1 MVGSTRKEHE
11 QQSAYVCRSKQSVCK
26 NRKSINRDTLDAY
39 AVELLEKE
47 LFNPYSLRLRITN
60 LSMQT
65 GQQIVYEEY
74 ESLLA
79 EYENLPPGTPQF
91 RLFVQRYLKQV
102 TVYTK
107 SIRFT
112 VDFGFGVAEMTLDYS
127 ENRKRFYK
135 RRTA

>member
-1 MVGSTRKEHE
+1 
-11 QQSAYVCRSKQSVCK
+11 
-26 NRKSINRDTLDAY
+26 
-39 AVELLEKE
+39 
-47 LFNPYSLRLRITN
+47 
-60 LSMQT
+60 MQT

-79 EYENLPPGTPQF
+79 EYEKLPPGTPQF

-112 VDFGFGVAEMTLDYS
+112 VDFGFGNADLSTVYS
-127 ENRKRFYK
+127 ADRKRFYK